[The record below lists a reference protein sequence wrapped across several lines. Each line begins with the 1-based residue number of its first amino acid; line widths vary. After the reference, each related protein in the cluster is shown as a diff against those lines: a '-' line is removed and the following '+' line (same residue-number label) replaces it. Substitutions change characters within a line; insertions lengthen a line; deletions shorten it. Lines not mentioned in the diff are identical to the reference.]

1 MNFKTILLSGC
12 LAALT
17 GCQSTDVIQPQTN
30 GMQQEIAQ
38 FSAIQTVSVELPSK
52 SKVTITKDTQYLRY
66 GDIDSPVAAF
76 KVPANQGTLAFTVTS
91 EIGDEVFVPSV
102 KVFTENGEL
111 LADITADKFESLEPR
126 LAWGY
131 RLESEFKVV
140 PLSGET
146 SLVVLV
152 YTDKENLGN
161 TTPIKHPAKLDAER
175 RGNYFP
181 IDDVQVPNSVEGTI
195 ELAVESTGQVVEQ
208 KAEIA
213 VQPETENYYL
223 SEIEK
228 AVAEDNIPK
237 ALSLLDEAKALNIK
251 GAQEAFVK
259 AVNSK
264 K

>member
-17 GCQSTDVIQPQTN
+17 GCQSTDVIAPQTN
-30 GMQQEIAQ
+30 GTQQQISQ
-38 FSAIQTVSVELPSK
+38 FNALQTVAVELPSK
-52 SKVTITKDTQYLRY
+52 SKVTMTKDTQYLRY
-66 GDIDSPVAAF
+66 GDVDSPVAAF
-76 KVPANQGTLAFTVTS
+76 KVPANQGTLEFTVTS
-91 EIGDEVFVPSV
+91 LIEDEVFVPAV
-102 KVFTENGEL
+102 KVFTENGDL
-111 LADITADKFESLEPR
+111 LAYIPAHKFESLEPR

-140 PLSGET
+140 PLPGET
-146 SLVVLV
+146 SVVVVV
-152 YTDKENLGN
+152 YTDKDNLGK

-181 IDDVQVPNSVEGTI
+181 IDDVQVPNSLEGII

-208 KAEIA
+208 KPEIS
-213 VQPETENYYL
+213 VQPETKNYYL

-237 ALSLLDEAKALNIK
+237 ALSLLDEAKALNVE
-251 GAQEAFVK
+251 GAQEVFVK
-259 AVNSK
+259 AINAK
-264 K
+264 